1 MRVDDS
7 TACVDRGHH
16 QSQNI
21 VRLWKYIDLAR
32 AKSETPDSLLN
43 QNMKSCN
50 APTATKAPR
59 PVKKQ
64 Q

>member
-32 AKSETPDSLLN
+32 AKSETSDSLLK
-43 QNMKSCN
+43 QNIKSCN
-50 APTATKAPR
+50 A
-59 PVKKQ
+59 Q
-64 Q
+64 QRRRRDR